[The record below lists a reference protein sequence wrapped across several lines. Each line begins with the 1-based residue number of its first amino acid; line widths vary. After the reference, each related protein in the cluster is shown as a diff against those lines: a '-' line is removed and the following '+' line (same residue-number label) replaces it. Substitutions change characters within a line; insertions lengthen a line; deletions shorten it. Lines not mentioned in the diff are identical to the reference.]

1 MIYFQKLSFY
11 HLKKA
16 FVPLSIRLLNRYHLS
31 VYEVLFTVCQGFCFH
46 GCMLNFIKMFSASLK
61 WLYLSH
67 QSVKIQITSLIF
79 KNTKPNLYSWCEYIV
94 MMPVLDLV
102 HQYFLK
108 IFVSIFTSQISLN
121 IPFTFARWVFSSL
134 SQNGFTTSIFYL
146 WLLRT
151 WLTDQ
156 GHIELGGGYSRLEIR
171 SLWTH
176 SLFVSSKLHSFC
188 EHSSRLQNQL
198 LSSWMF
204 WKHKGEGTCMIR
216 VIAASSLW
224 GAVLI
229 FWFTKDKKK

>member
-31 VYEVLFTVCQGFCFH
+31 VYKVLFTVCQDFCFH

-134 SQNGFTTSIFYL
+134 SQNGFTTSIL
-146 WLLRT
+146 PVT
-151 WLTDQ
+151 PKKLTDWT
-156 GHIELGGGYSRLEIR
+156 R
-171 SLWTH
+171 SHRARWWLFQAGNQV
-176 SLFVSSKLHSFC
+176 SLNTQPVCFL
-188 EHSSRLQNQL
+188 
-198 LSSWMF
+198 
-204 WKHKGEGTCMIR
+204 
-216 VIAASSLW
+216 
-224 GAVLI
+224 
-229 FWFTKDKKK
+229 